1 MYTIERAPMTGNP
14 LPVMKQ
20 TAVKNLCADMIRAEI
35 IPGVQTIGY
44 KNGVSGF
51 IYNSDIAEIHT
62 KNTWAIDYLIG
73 EFADSMGEHP
83 YTVIANCAGELGF
96 DSLDL
101 LDVVK
106 TIIAVDYLAV
116 LVSDACVVRTILRD
130 PQGYEMELRA
140 IEFDV
145 WANMRANEEYELL
158 STMLTRET
166 GGDFTVK
173 VDNENQ
179 LIVTEETENEETEEI
194 TSKQYTVDFYIES
207 QDSTI
212 VIL

>member
-20 TAVKNLCADMIRAEI
+20 TAVKNLCAEMIKAEI
-35 IPGVQTIGY
+35 IPGVQTVGY
-44 KNGVSGF
+44 QNGVSGF
-51 IYNSDIAEIHT
+51 IYNSEIAEIH
-62 KNTWAIDYLIG
+62 KSNQWAVNHLVNEY
-73 EFADSMGEHP
+73 ADSVNEHP
-83 YTVIANCAGELGF
+83 YTAIANCAGELGF
-96 DSLDL
+96 DDVDL
-101 LDVVK
+101 FDVLK
-106 TIIAVDYLAV
+106 TIIAVEYLAV
-116 LVSDACVVRTILRD
+116 LVSDNCVVRTILRD

-145 WANMRANEEYELL
+145 WANMRANEDYELL
-158 STMLTRET
+158 ETMLTRET
-166 GGDFTVK
+166 GGDFTLK

-194 TSKQYTVDFYIES
+194 ISKQYTVDFYIES
-207 QDSTI
+207 ADSTI